1 MLLDKAR
8 ASGRN
13 VRYLESCAGYREP
26 TLQHHDGTNGE
37 PTTSQ
42 ISMRMALSIYMY
54 SYYIQADKQA
64 LQKDLERQLSEKDKE
79 IAALKSEN
87 EVGWTYT

>member
-1 MLLDKAR
+1 
-8 ASGRN
+8 
-13 VRYLESCAGYREP
+13 
-26 TLQHHDGTNGE
+26 
-37 PTTSQ
+37 
-42 ISMRMALSIYMY
+42 MRMALSIYMY